1 MVARGALAIT
11 AIAIAACAIR
21 PSFQTESTA
30 ASVASVRAL
39 DRGPAASVEV
49 PLMVPVAG
57 ALIPIFVKT
66 MRTPEQSYVYALRVG
81 PDKIITTQSTWRFEA
96 GDCVRLWHAP
106 LAESTRPEYNF
117 VTGTLE
123 RGDQCN

>member
-1 MVARGALAIT
+1 MDARAA
-11 AIAIAACAIR
+11 AIAAIVVAACASR

-39 DRGPAASVEV
+39 ERGPAASVEV
-49 PLMVPVAG
+49 PLMVPVSG
-57 ALIPIFVKT
+57 ALIPIFVRT
-66 MRTPEQSYVYALRVG
+66 MRTPDQSYVYALRVG
-81 PDKIITTQSTWRFEA
+81 PDKFITTQSTRRFET

-123 RGDQCN
+123 RGDQCK